1 MSISTFTSYR
11 TKQDAP
17 WQTITFTKNALTTG
31 TNNVT
36 ATQWYTAPDASTTSP
51 TSAACDSAT
60 DGADH
65 LALKNASSTMRIG
78 RLSIGNGFA
87 AHNTWIL
94 VDRLSCKFGLAGNT
108 FAAQT
113 VNTTALT
120 RYTDGVG
127 VCALL
132 EISQQVG
139 TSATTYTLSFTGVVG
154 GASSTSIAQAV
165 GATARRNAGFVA
177 WSPLPAGETGV
188 LSVQSVTLAATTGV
202 AGEFGIVLVKPLLM
216 VPVHYTGQAIH
227 VDPLLVAGVLPQI
240 QDSACLQWICL
251 AGSASNTTGTLNAEL
266 TIIAE

>member
-51 TSAACDSAT
+51 SAAACDSAT

-94 VDRLSCKFGLAGNT
+94 VDRLSCTFGLGGT
-108 FAAQT
+108 VTSAQT

-132 EISQQVG
+132 EVSQLIG
-139 TSATTYTLSFTGVVG
+139 TSQMTYTTTFTGVVG
-154 GASSTSIAQAV
+154 GASSTSVAQIIG
-165 GATARRNAGFVA
+165 GANRRNAGFVA
-177 WSPLPAGETGV
+177 WTPLPAGERGV
-188 LSVQSVTLAATTGV
+188 LSVQDLTLSGSTGT
-202 AGEFGIVLVKPLLM
+202 AGEFGVVLVKPLLI
-216 VPVHYTGQAIH
+216 VPVHYSGQAIH
-227 VDPLLVAGVLPQI
+227 VDPLLIAGVLPQI